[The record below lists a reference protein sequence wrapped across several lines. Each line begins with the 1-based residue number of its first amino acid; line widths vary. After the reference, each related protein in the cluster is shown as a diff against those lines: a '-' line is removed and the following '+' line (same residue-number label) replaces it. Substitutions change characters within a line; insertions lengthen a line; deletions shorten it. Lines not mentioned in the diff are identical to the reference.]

1 LLLTAFCCLL
11 CVHVNWF
18 SNTCSK
24 QLCHFIHCCIMVSLK
39 WKQFLILA
47 GISVYDIVV
56 EDETQF
62 QHRTLES

>member
-1 LLLTAFCCLL
+1 
-11 CVHVNWF
+11 
-18 SNTCSK
+18 
-24 QLCHFIHCCIMVSLK
+24 MVSLK